1 MANIVTS
8 ALMLG
13 AIGYVA
19 KMYMDKRKLAG
30 LEKDGAKMDILLQP
44 LETAQ
49 LGRSSAAKQKL
60 GLMTVKGAVGGSSS
74 TASELSQ
81 QVAGTMGSTTQGDYS
96 NWWVVAN
103 ELVNATAPDYEGYN
117 PLALTLEPQPIVYG
131 DRRNFYDPVNRR
143 V

>member
-1 MANIVTS
+1 MANIITS

-30 LEKDGAKMDILLQP
+30 LEKDGAKLDILMQP

-74 TASELSQ
+74 MASEVSQ
-81 QVAGTMGSTTQGDYS
+81 QTSTTQGDYG

-117 PLALTLEPQPIVYG
+117 PLTLTLEPQPIVYG